1 MELRDYFRIIR
12 KRGWIIL
19 VVALLAAVAAVGFSK
34 LQTPVY
40 RASIQLTVEPARL
53 DWSLSQTLKDALNN
67 YVVRL
72 NTHKMAKKVIE
83 RAQLGISADE
93 LLSKLSVSSD
103 PSNYTIQI
111 EAKHGDPNVAKLMA
125 QTMAEL
131 FVQEREDWNKE
142 QDEVDQVAVGIVDN
156 VRQAELFSPK
166 TKVNAVI
173 GLLLGAL
180 MGGVAVFI
188 LEWLES
194 DILRTADD
202 VERCVGWTVLGAIP
216 TEAEGRRRVIEAG
229 VKA

>member
-142 QDEVDQVAVGIVDN
+142 QDKVDQVAVGIVDN